1 MPSTFESFGIK
12 FMYPDNWTLAERAE
26 EEGHHGVTLEM
37 PGGGFLS
44 VEQDLTGFA
53 DEQIV
58 RQISDTFDKEY
69 EGSEREPVALRGA
82 REDEIAFDF
91 RFYYLDLLII
101 SRLVLLTVDDL
112 KLVIQIQ
119 AESRDFEKNELVFDA
134 ILTQIRQ

>member
-12 FMYPDNWTLAERAE
+12 FLYPDNWTVAERGE
-26 EEGHHGVTLEM
+26 EEGDQGVTIEM

-44 VEQDLTGFA
+44 IEQDVTGFA

-58 RQISDTFDKEY
+58 RQISDTFEKEY
-69 EGSEREPVALRGA
+69 EGAEREPVALQGA
-82 REDEIAFDF
+82 TEDEIAFDI
-91 RFYYLDLLII
+91 RFYYLDLLIT
-101 SRLVLLTVDDL
+101 SRLVLLSVDDR

-119 AESRDFEKNELVFDA
+119 AESREFEKNELVFDA